1 MSDVRAIIREL
12 RTLDNAVFERRLQAT
27 DVNERLKLRAE
38 AHRIEAR
45 MEHLQ
50 ALIIIAASR
59 KFDEEIQQLRNETIS
74 VRRTIEEIDD
84 LNATLEGIAG
94 ALRIVDIVIGLF
106 P

>member
-1 MSDVRAIIREL
+1 MSDVRAIVREL

-38 AHRIEAR
+38 AHSIEAR
-45 MEHLQ
+45 IERLQ
-50 ALIIIAASR
+50 ALIFIQASQS
-59 KFDEEIQQLRNETIS
+59 FDAEIQQLRNETIS